1 MTFAIFQYEFM
12 VLAFVAGVV
21 TAIVAPT
28 MGIFLVT
35 RRYSFM
41 ADTLAHVSLAG
52 VAVGFLTGIQPII
65 TAMIVSTLVA
75 IWVES
80 IRRKKRVLGESAL
93 SMFLSGGLALAAV
106 LLSASQGLNVN
117 LHSVLFGSI
126 ATVNRSDVLII
137 CVLGVTVL
145 GTIAFFWKELTCIA
159 YDEEL
164 AETGGVQ
171 TTMINYIFVIL
182 TAVTVSVSMR
192 IVGILLIGALMVI
205 PVTTAMQFDR
215 SFKATVW
222 IALGLSL
229 LSVIVG
235 LFIAYY
241 VGLSSGGTIV
251 LLSMGLYVLASL
263 KRKCARHP

>member
-1 MTFAIFQYEFM
+1 MPMIFQYEFM
-12 VLAFVAGVV
+12 VLAFLAGLI
-21 TAIVAPT
+21 TAVIAPT
-28 MGIFLVT
+28 IGIFLVT

-52 VAVGFLTGIQPII
+52 LAIGFLTGAQPII
-65 TAMIVSTLVA
+65 AAMVTATIAA
-75 IWVES
+75 IWVET

-126 ATVNRSDVLII
+126 ATVNRSDVII
-137 CVLGVTVL
+137 IYVLGAVIIA
-145 GTIAFFWKELTCIA
+145 TITFFWKELTCIA
-159 YDEEL
+159 FDEEL

-171 TTMINYIFVIL
+171 IRIINYIFVIL

-205 PVTTAMQFDR
+205 PVTAAMQFDR
-215 SFKATVW
+215 SFRVTLWLAIVF
-222 IALGLSL
+222 SL

-235 LFIAYY
+235 LFVAYY
-241 VGLSSGGTIV
+241 IGFSSGGTIV
-251 LLSMGLYVLASL
+251 LLAMGLFFLGSFR
-263 KRKCARHP
+263 KRFAGT

>member
-1 MTFAIFQYEFM
+1 MTLSIFQYEFM
-12 VLAFVAGVV
+12 VLAFIAGIV
-21 TAIVAPT
+21 TAVVAPT

-52 VAVGFLTGIQPII
+52 VAVGFLTGTQPII
-65 TAMIVSTLVA
+65 TAMIVSSIAA
-75 IWVES
+75 IWVET

-126 ATVNRSDVLII
+126 ATVNRADVII
-137 CVLGVTVL
+137 ISFLGIAVLAI
-145 GTIAFFWKELTCIA
+145 IAFLWKELTCIA
-159 YDEEL
+159 FDEEL

-171 TTMINYIFVIL
+171 IKIINYVFVVL

-205 PVTTAMQFDR
+205 PVTAAMQLDR
-215 SFKATVW
+215 SFRTTLWYA
-222 IALGLSL
+222 IGLSL
-229 LSVIVG
+229 LAVVTG

-241 VGLSSGGTIV
+241 VGFSSGGTIV
-251 LLSMGLYVLASL
+251 LLSMSFFFLTGL
-263 KRKCARHP
+263 RKKFTGNL